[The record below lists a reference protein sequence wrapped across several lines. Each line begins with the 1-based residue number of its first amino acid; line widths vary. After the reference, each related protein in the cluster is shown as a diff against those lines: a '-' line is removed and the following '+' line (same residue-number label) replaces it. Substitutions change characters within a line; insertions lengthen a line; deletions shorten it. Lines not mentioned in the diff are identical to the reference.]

1 MEIPAELRYSSD
13 HEWVRPVDGGVQVG
27 ITDFAQDAL
36 GDVVYVEL
44 PEIGAQV
51 AADEP
56 MCEIESTK
64 SVSDIFAPVSGE
76 VVEVNVALEDEPQ
89 LVNESPYG
97 DGWICVIAPSEDAAQ
112 APAEMEALLDADGY
126 AALIAEDV

>member
-1 MEIPAELRYSSD
+1 MEIPAELHYSSD
-13 HEWVRPVDGGVQVG
+13 HEWVRPTQGGLQVG

-44 PEIGAQV
+44 PEIGAV
-51 AADEP
+51 VTADEA

-89 LVNESPYG
+89 MVNESPYG
-97 DGWICVIAPSEDAAQ
+97 DGWMCVIAPTDDAAQ
-112 APAEMEALLDADGY
+112 ASAEIEALLDADGY

>member
-1 MEIPAELRYSSD
+1 MEIPAELHYSSD
-13 HEWVRPVDGGVQVG
+13 HEWVRPTQGGLQVG

-44 PEIGAQV
+44 PEIGAV
-51 AADEP
+51 VTADEA

-97 DGWICVIAPSEDAAQ
+97 DGWMCVIAPNDDAAQ
-112 APAEMEALLDADGY
+112 ASAEMEALLDADGY

>member
-13 HEWVRPVDGGVQVG
+13 HEWVRPADGGVQVG

-36 GDVVYVEL
+36 GDIVYVEL
-44 PEIGAQV
+44 PEMGAQV
-51 AADEP
+51 TADEP
-56 MCEIESTK
+56 MGEIESTK

-76 VVEVNVALEDEPQ
+76 IVEVNVTLEDEPQ

-97 DGWICVIAPSEDAAQ
+97 DGWMCVIAPVDDAAQ
-112 APAEMEALLDADGY
+112 AAAEMEALLDAEGY
-126 AALIAEDV
+126 AVLIAEDA

>member
-1 MEIPAELRYSSD
+1 MEIPAELRYSAD
-13 HEWVRPVDGGVQVG
+13 HEWVRPSDDGMQIG

-44 PEIGAQV
+44 PEIGTQV
-51 AADEP
+51 RADEA

-64 SVSDIFAPVSGE
+64 SVSDIFAPLSGE
-76 VVEVNVALEDEPQ
+76 IAEVNVALEDEPQ

-97 DGWICVIAPSEDAAQ
+97 EGWICVITPTDNAAQ
-112 APAEMEALLDADGY
+112 ADAEMAALLNADGY

>member
-1 MEIPAELRYSSD
+1 MEIPAELRYSAD
-13 HEWVRPVDGGVQVG
+13 HEWVRPSDAGMQVG

-51 AADEP
+51 AADEA

-64 SVSDIFAPVSGE
+64 SVSDIFAPLSGE
-76 VVEVNVALEDEPQ
+76 IAEVNVALEDEPQ

-97 DGWICVIAPSEDAAQ
+97 DGWICVITPKADTAQ
-112 APAEMEALLDADGY
+112 ADAEMAALLDADGY

>member
-1 MEIPAELRYSSD
+1 MEIPAELRYSAD
-13 HEWVRPVDGGVQVG
+13 HEWVRPSDSGMQIG

-36 GDVVYVEL
+36 GDVVFVEL
-44 PEIGAQV
+44 PEIGSQV
-51 AADEP
+51 TADEA

-64 SVSDIFAPVSGE
+64 SVSDIFAPLSGKIA
-76 VVEVNVALEDEPQ
+76 EVNVALEDEPQ

-97 DGWICVIAPSEDAAQ
+97 DGWICVITPTDDAAR
-112 APAEMEALLDADGY
+112 ADAEMAALLDADGY

>member
-13 HEWVRPVDGGVQVG
+13 HEWVRPANGRVRVG

-36 GDVVYVEL
+36 GDVVYVDLAEV
-44 PEIGAQV
+44 GAV
-51 AADEP
+51 LTAADP
-56 MCEIESTK
+56 MGEIESTK
-64 SVSDIFAPVSGE
+64 TVQDLYAPISGV

-97 DGWICVIAPSEDAAQ
+97 DGWMCVIQPADDAAQ
-112 APAEMEALLDADGY
+112 ADAEMAALLDADGY

>member
-13 HEWVRPVDGGVQVG
+13 HEWVRPADGGVQVG

-44 PEIGAQV
+44 PEMGAQV
-51 AADEP
+51 TADEP
-56 MCEIESTK
+56 MGEIESTK

-76 VVEVNVALEDEPQ
+76 IVEVNVTLEDEPQ

-97 DGWICVIAPSEDAAQ
+97 DGWMCVIAPVADAVQ
-112 APAEMEALLDADGY
+112 AAAEMEALLDAEGY
-126 AALIAEDV
+126 AVLIAEDA

>member
-1 MEIPAELRYSSD
+1 MEIPAELHYSSD
-13 HEWVRPVDGGVQVG
+13 HEWVRPTQGGLQVG

-36 GDVVYVEL
+36 GDVVYVQL
-44 PEIGAQV
+44 PEIGAV
-51 AADEP
+51 VTADEA

-64 SVSDIFAPVSGE
+64 SVSDLFAPVSGE

-97 DGWICVIAPSEDAAQ
+97 DGWICVIAPSDDAAQ